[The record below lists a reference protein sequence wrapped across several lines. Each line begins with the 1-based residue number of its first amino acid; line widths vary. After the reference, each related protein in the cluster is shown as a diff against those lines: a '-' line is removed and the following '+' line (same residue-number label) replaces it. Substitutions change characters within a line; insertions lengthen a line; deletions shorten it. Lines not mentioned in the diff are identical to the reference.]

1 MVSTPLAYEAVVRR
15 RYRRGVIALFLTLSL
30 VTLGSGALSL
40 AIFIDTDAATGSF
53 TTGTIDIAVSPTAL
67 LSVSAMMPGD
77 TVNATLAVTNGG
89 TAQLRYAMTT
99 SDDGDP
105 LADQLELEIKTQ
117 GTSCAA
123 FDGTTLYGSAILS
136 AAAIG
141 DPTPGDQGLDRA
153 LGAGASEN
161 LCFRAYLPSSTGN
174 AFQGATTAATFT
186 FSAEQTANNP

>member
-105 LADQLELEIKTQ
+105 LADQLELEIKAVTYHKMYIRHDNNRWRAQ
-117 GTSCAA
+117 VI
-123 FDGTTLYGSAILS
+123 FDI
-136 AAAIG
+136 
-141 DPTPGDQGLDRA
+141 
-153 LGAGASEN
+153 
-161 LCFRAYLPSSTGN
+161 
-174 AFQGATTAATFT
+174 
-186 FSAEQTANNP
+186 